1 MKGYGLSESTGPVS
15 WSNGPGEIRRW
26 GSAGKLTPSCEA
38 KIVDPDTSYAG
49 DPGATSATLEPN
61 GWLRTGD
68 LCYID
73 KGYQVAPAELEQ
85 WLQSHPEIADAAV
98 IPYPDEE
105 AGQVPLVFLVKQP
118 QSSIDE
124 RGIMDFVS
132 KQVFLISML
141 VTIFPF
147 ELTVWHHR
155 SQKFCRYRSQI
166 FSEREGDDASPKP
179 QHHLQLN
186 GAIICR
192 LLRFCVHE
200 YHRVTE
206 DLQISFVCLWS
217 NLFMLIKSSILPVL
231 KILIH
236 KNALLTYFAQEQVA
250 PYKKIRRAA
259 FVSSIPR
266 SPAGK
271 ILRRDLRNMAF
282 PALPPSKM

>member
-132 KQVFLISML
+132 KQ
-141 VTIFPF
+141 
-147 ELTVWHHR
+147 
-155 SQKFCRYRSQI
+155 
-166 FSEREGDDASPKP
+166 
-179 QHHLQLN
+179 
-186 GAIICR
+186 
-192 LLRFCVHE
+192 
-200 YHRVTE
+200 
-206 DLQISFVCLWS
+206 
-217 NLFMLIKSSILPVL
+217 L
-231 KILIH
+231 KT
-236 KNALLTYFAQEQVA
+236 AD
-250 PYKKIRRAA
+250 R
-259 FVSSIPR
+259 
-266 SPAGK
+266 
-271 ILRRDLRNMAF
+271 
-282 PALPPSKM
+282 